1 MTPCKLLPKTWYPVP
16 PMTLGTLYIV
26 AAPSGAGKTTL
37 VKRLVETTPGVAVS
51 ISHTTRPPRPG
62 ERDGE
67 HYHFISLVAFEA
79 MIAEN
84 AFLEHAQV
92 FGNHY
97 GTSRAA
103 VQAQLASDQDV
114 ILEIDWQGA
123 RQIRELMPDSLS
135 IFILPPSREALRQ
148 RLAARGQDSAEVI
161 ERRMAAALNDLSH
174 YAEFDYLVINDDFA
188 TALNA
193 LRAILIARRQRRN
206 VQMERQRELL
216 QRLLS

>member
-1 MTPCKLLPKTWYPVP
+1 MTA
-16 PMTLGTLYIV
+16 GTLYIV
-26 AAPSGAGKTTL
+26 AAPSGAGKTSL
-37 VKRLVETTPGVAVS
+37 VKSLVETTPGIAVA

-67 HYHFISLVAFEA
+67 HYHFIPLAVFEA
-79 MIAEN
+79 MVAEG

-92 FGNHY
+92 FGNRY

-103 VQAQLASDQDV
+103 VLSQLQAELDV

-123 RQIRELMPDSLS
+123 RQVRALMPDSSS

-148 RLAARGQDSAEVI
+148 RLAGRGQDSLEVI
-161 ERRMAAALNDLSH
+161 ERRMAASLNELSH

-188 TALNA
+188 TALET
-193 LRAILIARRQRRN
+193 LRAIVIANRQRRAT
-206 VQMERQRELL
+206 QLERQRELL
-216 QRLLS
+216 RTLLS